1 MELHIKYPLLYLSDF
16 METAVS
22 STDFGK
28 CSNMKFHENLSSG
41 AGLFYAVGR
50 TDRRM
55 DIHNEANSLFS
66 KFFQST

>member
-1 MELHIKYPLLYLSDF
+1 

-41 AGLFYAVGR
+41 AGLFYADGR